1 MVINMSDPQKN
12 DASAGSEPFVPCY
25 NKKNWKEDS
34 WCQEDCIQRVLDNP
48 EICDWHCVDPDMA
61 RQTTTNTGW
70 ACMSGGKYSRCTNS
84 CGCRGSPGDSAW
96 CCGAESTDVCWD
108 NKCYSS
114 CAITLP
120 PSEPSARPTSRPT
133 TKQPTSY
140 PTKYP
145 TPYPTHFPSRS
156 PTLYPTSPTFH
167 PTHPRSHN
175 YVLLRRNSACVG
187 DEKNL
192 GLVTLDQCGEGCQNI
207 TKLFIFGKVG
217 SSKCAEDKASPT
229 CICRCELGEK
239 TDALDCKKAVK
250 NNNFDLYRVLDG
262 PLPTFIPSMMPTWTP
277 SLLPSEMPSLYPSSS
292 PSSAAIKPVPTPFPV
307 AVPSFNPT
315 HVSPYKPKCA
325 PINCPTLT
333 CPETPNPPPCCTIL
347 YILASLFGAVSIA
360 YSCWFVG
367 KKWRRH
373 RRYSSSA
380 RTRSAIAMVNF
391 RHAMENIDLPP
402 HDSMN
407 IGIDISGN

>member
-1 MVINMSDPQKN
+1 MSDPQKN

-25 NKKNWKEDS
+25 NKKNWEEDS
-34 WCQEDCIQRVLDNP
+34 WCQEDCIQRILDNP
-48 EICDWHCVDPDMA
+48 ETCDWHCVDPDMA

-70 ACMSGGKYSRCTNS
+70 ACTSGGKYSRCTNS
-84 CGCRGSPGDSAW
+84 CGCRGSPGDSTW

-108 NKCYSS
+108 NKCYAS

-120 PSEPSARPTSRPT
+120 PSEPSSRPTSRPT
-133 TKQPTSY
+133 TKQPTRY

-156 PTLYPTSPTFH
+156 PTFYPTSPTFH

-187 DEKNL
+187 GEKNL

-207 TKLFIFGKVG
+207 TRLFIFGKVG
-217 SSKCAEDKASPT
+217 GAKCDDTA

-239 TDALDCKKAVK
+239 RDALDCKKSVK
-250 NNNFDLYRVLDG
+250 NNNFDLYRILDG
-262 PLPTFIPSMMPTWTP
+262 PLPTFIPTFIP
-277 SLLPSEMPSLYPSSS
+277 STILSWVPSAQPSEMPSLS
-292 PSSAAIKPVPTPFPV
+292 PSSAAIKPAPTSVPSPFPV
-307 AVPSFNPT
+307 AAPSFNPT
-315 HVSPYKPKCA
+315 SPYKPKCE
-325 PINCPTLT
+325 PIDCPTIT
-333 CPETPNPPPCCTIL
+333 CPKPSDTPCCMIL
-347 YILASLFGAVSIA
+347 YILVSLFGAGAIA
-360 YSCWFVG
+360 YSCWFGG
-367 KKWRRH
+367 KRWCRR
-373 RRYSSSA
+373 RRYSTRA

-402 HDSMN
+402 SDSMN
-407 IGIDISGN
+407 VGIDISGN

>member
-1 MVINMSDPQKN
+1 MSGSQKN
-12 DASAGSEPFVPCY
+12 DASTGSEPFVPCY

-34 WCQEDCIQRVLDNP
+34 WCQEDCIQRVLENP
-48 EICDWHCVDPDMA
+48 ETCDWHCVDPDMA
-61 RQTTTNTGW
+61 RQTSTNSGW
-70 ACMSGGKYSRCTNS
+70 ACMSSGKYSRCTNS
-84 CGCRGSPGDSAW
+84 CSCRGSPGDSTW

-108 NKCYSS
+108 NKCYPS

-120 PSEPSARPTSRPT
+120 PSEPSSRPTSRPT
-133 TKQPTSY
+133 TKQPTKY

-156 PTLYPTSPTFH
+156 PTLYPTTPTFH
-167 PTHPRSHN
+167 TTHPRSHN

-192 GLVTLDQCGEGCQNI
+192 GLTTIDQCGDGCQNI

-217 SSKCAEDKASPT
+217 SSKCTVDEVFPT

-262 PLPTFIPSMMPTWTP
+262 PLPTFIPTFIP
-277 SLLPSEMPSLYPSSS
+277 STIPSWEPSAQPSEMPSLS
-292 PSSAAIKPVPTPFPV
+292 PSSAAIKPVPTSVPSPFPV
-307 AVPSFNPT
+307 AAPSFNPT
-315 HVSPYKPKCA
+315 HMSPYKPKCE
-325 PINCPTLT
+325 PIDCPTIT
-333 CPETPNPPPCCTIL
+333 CPKPPDTPCCMIL
-347 YILASLFGAVSIA
+347 YILASLCGAGAIA
-360 YSCWFVG
+360 YSCWFGG
-367 KKWRRH
+367 KRWCRR
-373 RRYSSSA
+373 RRYSTHA
-380 RTRSAIAMVNF
+380 QTRSAIAMVNF

-402 HDSMN
+402 NDSMN
-407 IGIDISGN
+407 VGIDISGN